1 METFYVDRPSPLHG
15 LNPLTKLVGALT
27 LILLAFLW
35 PSFWLPTLLFLLIIG
50 PLSLLG
56 RVGPDFLR
64 AVARIFGTVG
74 LLLIILQMLF
84 YPYGDTILFRLW
96 FLEGTL
102 EGLRRGYLL
111 ASRLGVLVGAFTLML
126 LTTHPST
133 LMRDLSRRGLPAA
146 IAYIVTSA
154 FQIAPEIEARAS
166 RIIDA
171 QRARGLETEGGL
183 RRRIGALLPLVAPLV
198 FSSLVDVE
206 ERTIAIEARAF
217 STPGRKTTLVE
228 IPDRGWERVL
238 RWIGFLL
245 IIVAVVARLWL
256 SFT

>member
-1 METFYVDRPSPLHG
+1 METFYVDRPSPLHS
-15 LNPLTKLVGALT
+15 LNPLTKLMGTLT
-27 LILLAFLW
+27 LVLLAFLLPW
-35 PSFWLPTLLFLLIIG
+35 FWLPTAFFLLIVL
-50 PLSLLG
+50 PLSFVG
-56 RVGPDFLR
+56 RVAPDFLR

-74 LLLIILQMLF
+74 LLLVILQTLF
-84 YPYGDTILFRLW
+84 YPYGDTILFQVW

-154 FQIAPEIEARAS
+154 FQIAPQIEARAS

-198 FSSLVDVE
+198 FSSLADVE

-217 STPGRKTTLVE
+217 SAPGRKTTLVE
-228 IPDRGWERVL
+228 IPDSGWERIL
-238 RWIGFLL
+238 RWLGLLL
-245 IIVAVVARLWL
+245 IIAALVARLWL

>member
-1 METFYVDRPSPLHG
+1 METFYVGRPSPLHS
-15 LNPLTKLVGALT
+15 LNPLTKLMGTLALV
-27 LILLAFLW
+27 LLAFLW
-35 PSFWLPTLLFLLIIG
+35 PGYWLPTFFFLLVVL
-50 PLSLLG
+50 PLSFVG

-64 AVARIFGTVG
+64 AVGRIFGTVG
-74 LLLIILQMLF
+74 LLLVILQTLF
-84 YPYGDTILFRLW
+84 YPYGDTILFQLW

-146 IAYIVTSA
+146 IAYIVTSV
-154 FQIAPEIEARAS
+154 FQIAPQIEARAS
-166 RIIDA
+166 RIVDA

-183 RRRIGALLPLVAPLV
+183 RRRIGALLPLVGPLV
-198 FSSLVDVE
+198 FSSLADVE

-217 STPGRKTTLVE
+217 STPGPKTTLVE
-228 IPDRGWERVL
+228 IPDSDWERVL
-238 RWIGFLL
+238 RWLALLL
-245 IIVAVVARLWL
+245 IIAAIVARLWL